1 MAETAILKARARRAL
16 FLGGLPPAGVSR
28 ARVNQQ
34 RSGTMRFD
42 LHVHT
47 YQSRDSWAKP
57 EEIIQAAA
65 RRGLDGLAITDHNTI
80 DGALELCEIAPFR
93 VIVGEEVGTGEGEII
108 GLFLQEPIP
117 AGLSPDETVAAI
129 HDQGGLVY
137 VPHPWDRLRRHAALS
152 SGARER
158 LVAQVD
164 AVEVFN
170 ARVTLSRDNALAREF
185 ALAHGLA
192 MGAGSDA
199 HMAAEIGSAYVEM
212 EAFHDAAS
220 FLAALRRGQVVG
232 RLASPLVHF
241 QTTVAKLHWRI
252 TGKRSIR

>member
-1 MAETAILKARARRAL
+1 
-16 FLGGLPPAGVSR
+16 
-28 ARVNQQ
+28 
-34 RSGTMRFD
+34 MRLD

-47 YQSRDSWAKP
+47 NYSTDSWATLD
-57 EEIIQAAA
+57 EIIGAAA

-80 DGALELCEIAPFR
+80 DGALELRETAPFQ
-93 VIVGEEVGTGEGEII
+93 VIVGEEVGTSEGEII

-117 AGLSPDETVAAI
+117 AGLSPDETIAAI

-137 VPHPWDRLRRHAALS
+137 VPHPWDRLRRHSALGRS
-152 SGARER
+152 ARER
-158 LVAQVD
+158 LIDQVD
-164 AVEVFN
+164 VVEVFN
-170 ARVTLSRDNALAREF
+170 ARVILSRDNALAREL

-212 EAFHDAAS
+212 EAFHDVAS

-232 RLASPLVHF
+232 RLTSPLVHF
-241 QTTVAKLHWRI
+241 QTALAKLHWRAA
-252 TGKRSIR
+252 GKRSIR